1 MMALTKWTAA
11 ESVDQKVRMTKMA
24 AQMAHLLVTQTE
36 MSLASLTEMRTVHQ
50 TELPMETKWASQT
63 ALSKSRAM

>member
-1 MMALTKWTAA
+1 
-11 ESVDQKVRMTKMA
+11 MA

-36 MSLASLTEMRTVHQ
+36 MSLASLTEMRTEHQ

-63 ALSKSRAM
+63 ALSKSRAMLKADKVTLWLVP

>member
-36 MSLASLTEMRTVHQ
+36 TSLALLTEMR
-50 TELPMETKWASQT
+50 MEH
-63 ALSKSRAM
+63 

>member
-1 MMALTKWTAA
+1 MVRFQGRALMMALTKWTAA

-36 MSLASLTEMRTVHQ
+36 TSLASLTEMR
-50 TELPMETKWASQT
+50 MEH
-63 ALSKSRAM
+63 